1 MKKKLLFI
9 FVKATGFCLNI
20 LSYFMP
26 KHTAKIAYGIFS
38 KPRKGKLDPHNLPK
52 ILQQASHEQLD
63 DFHIYRWHGSKKT
76 VLLAHG
82 WESNASRWNRLLP
95 QLKKENYTIIAIDA
109 PAHGLSGGK
118 DFNAIKYAS
127 CMATTIQAYKPQY
140 IIGHSVGAM
149 ACIYNQFKNPKSSI
163 EKIVC
168 LGAPSDFR
176 LIFNN
181 YINMLGYNKRVV
193 AALEQYYMANF
204 DLKIDDF
211 SCAAFAKNITVAAF
225 IAHDTTDAI
234 IPASESK
241 KIHANWQNAIYVETT
256 ALGHSLQNKVLFEK
270 IIDFLQS

>member
-9 FVKATGFCLNI
+9 FVKATGRCLNI
-20 LSYFMP
+20 LSYFVP

-38 KPRKGKLDPHNLPK
+38 KPRKGKLDASHLPL
-52 ILQQASHEQLD
+52 ILQQASHEKLN
-63 DFHIYRWHGSKKT
+63 DFHIYRWHGDEKM

-82 WESNASRWNRLLP
+82 WESNSSRWSRLLT

-109 PAHGLSGGK
+109 PAHGLSGGT

-127 CMATTIQAYKPQY
+127 CMANVIQLYKPQY

-149 ACIYNQFKNPKSSI
+149 ACIYNQFKNPNSSI

-193 AALEQYYMANF
+193 AVLEQYYIANF
-204 DLKIDDF
+204 DVKIDDF
-211 SCAAFAKNITVAAF
+211 SCASFAKSITVAAF
-225 IAHDTTDAI
+225 IAHDTADAI

-241 KIHANWQNAIYVETT
+241 KIHANLQNSIYVETT
-256 ALGHSLQNKVLFEK
+256 GLGHSLQNKVLFEK
-270 IIDFLQS
+270 IINFLQS